1 MKHFIFAATLLVSSY
16 SFAGAAVL
24 YNCAG
29 VDNVGG
35 ESVVFELAFS
45 DSAPGVGY
53 TNQAVTVEKMGSDV
67 PQKKIV
73 FQMFEATKKNECSR
87 NEQDEIYLAGG
98 FDMIP
103 TANGNLAAYQVNVK
117 SNCADAKVDIKA
129 YCFFQYG
136 NQ

>member
-1 MKHFIFAATLLVSSY
+1 MKHLIFAATLLVSSY

-29 VDNVGG
+29 VDSVSGD
-35 ESVVFELAFS
+35 SVVFELAFS
-45 DSAPGVGY
+45 DSAPDVGY
-53 TNQAVTVEKMGSDV
+53 TNQSVTIEKQGSEV
-67 PQKKIV
+67 LQKKIV
-73 FQMFEATKKNECSR
+73 FQMFEATKQNQCSR
-87 NEQDEIYLAGG
+87 NDQDEIYLAEG

-103 TANGNLAAYQVNVK
+103 APNGNLAAYQVNVK

-136 NQ
+136 NH